1 MVLAQAKVA
10 GKSNEITTLPALL
23 DLLDLQGRTVTLDAM
38 QTQRETARALTDAG
52 GNYICALKS
61 NQKHGTRMSNCFWTI
76 PIRHRPSRSQTP
88 MLTRGMAGVKPAPHR
103 CVMTVTGWG
112 HMMGRPWRRW
122 DQSQHNARYRGNRV
136 KRPAPFL

>member
-112 HMMGRPWRRW
+112 T
-122 DQSQHNARYRGNRV
+122 
-136 KRPAPFL
+136 